1 MKNSL
6 YWSIQ
11 NTLVLIQRSIK
22 HIVKNPDQ
30 LLGAFLQPIMFTILF
45 RYVFGGAIEGE
56 GTTYVNFLMAGILIQ
71 TVAFGATITAINLAA
86 DLQRGFVDRL
96 RSLPIFAP
104 GLIIGHI
111 IADTVRNLLSAA
123 VMLGIGYLVGFR
135 PTADLGEWLMVTLLI
150 IVFSMAISS
159 LSSILG
165 LLAKSVEAVQWMTFL
180 IIFPLTFVSSAFVP
194 TSTMPAALRIFA
206 DNQPI
211 TQVIGA
217 VRAWLVGT
225 PIGDYG
231 WKSFLWCFIM
241 IAVSIPVTIWLYR
254 RRSL

>member
-1 MKNSL
+1 MKNSP
-6 YWSIQ
+6 YWSIN
-11 NTLVLIQRSIK
+11 NTLILIQRSIK
-22 HIVKNPDQ
+22 HIIKNPDQ

-45 RYVFGGAIEGE
+45 RYVFGGAIEAE

-71 TVAFGATITAINLAA
+71 TIAFGATITAINLAA

-104 GLIIGHI
+104 GLIVGHI
-111 IADTVRNLLSAA
+111 VADTVRNLISALIMVA
-123 VMLGIGYLVGFR
+123 IGYLVGFR
-135 PTADLGEWLMVTLLI
+135 PTADLSDWIMVTLLI

-159 LSSILG
+159 MSSILG

-194 TSTMPAALRIFA
+194 TSTMPSALRVFA

-217 VRAWLVGT
+217 TRSWLVGT
-225 PIGDYG
+225 PMGDYA
-231 WKSFLWCFIM
+231 WKSFLWCFIIM
-241 IAVSIPVTIWLYR
+241 AVTLPITAWLYK
-254 RRSL
+254 RRSV